1 MELFQGLH
9 SNVSL
14 QDLTDKY
21 QTSAEVPQSD
31 DKHSNLARHRID
43 FNPHKLTQ
51 GQFDKLFWYKTLRS

>member
-14 QDLTDKY
+14 QGLTDKY

-31 DKHSNLARHRID
+31 ENT
-43 FNPHKLTQ
+43 LTQ
-51 GQFDKLFWYKTLRS
+51 HDTELILTLTS